1 MHRFYRKFTWWPEF
15 KYTWF
20 VGEKQPLMPSCI
32 THEIVNGA
40 PCAPEQFHWNYIIVV
55 HVVLLLLTNTLTQCA
70 QWEWEYKKKN
80 LEKIKGKQMSY
91 CCGVCAWLWCTLPL
105 KNTHFKMKNRLL
117 SICGKHLT
125 SFQCAFKNIS
135 HSYASEAQ
143 ILLFVSRVCLVA
155 AKCNKWGIYKD
166 YGYSVWLKSAFNV
179 HHQQMHLNFL
189 KFKMQWKRKIR
200 KKKRG
205 AMKQNLSD

>member
-1 MHRFYRKFTWWPEF
+1 MYHAWNCKWSTMRPRTIPLELYHRGSCGVAASHKHAHPMCTMRMRK
-15 KYTWF
+15 
-20 VGEKQPLMPSCI
+20 Q
-32 THEIVNGA
+32 
-40 PCAPEQFHWNYIIVV
+40 
-55 HVVLLLLTNTLTQCA
+55 
-70 QWEWEYKKKN
+70 KKN

-155 AKCNKWGIYKD
+155 AKCNKWRIYKD